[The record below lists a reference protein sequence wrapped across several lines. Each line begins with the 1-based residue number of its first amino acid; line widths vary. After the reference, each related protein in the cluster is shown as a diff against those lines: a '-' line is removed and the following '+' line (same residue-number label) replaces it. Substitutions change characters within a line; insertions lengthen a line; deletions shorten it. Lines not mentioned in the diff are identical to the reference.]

1 MGVGIR
7 SVATMHGLHFIDLKC
22 EEYDF
27 LMRRDVLE
35 SDVGR
40 SFLESLKSKE
50 FADSLP
56 EGLKVSAQTGEVVEL
71 K

>member
-1 MGVGIR
+1 
-7 SVATMHGLHFIDLKC
+7 MHSLHFIDLRC

-40 SFLESLKSKE
+40 YFLESLKSKE
-50 FADSLP
+50 FADSLSR
-56 EGLKVSAQTGEVVEL
+56 GLNVSAQTGEIVEL